1 MSRDLKLNDRTIGD
15 DHPTYII
22 AEMSA
27 NHASSKERAKK
38 IIHAAKEA
46 GADCVKI
53 QTYTPDTM
61 TIDSD
66 KPPFKVKSG
75 EWDGENLYELYK
87 KGYTPWE
94 WQEELKEEAEN
105 IGLDFFS
112 TPYEKTAVD
121 FLEQIDI
128 DFYKVASFEVTHIPF
143 LKYLASKDKPI
154 IMSTGLASL
163 GEIEE
168 AVKAIRSQ
176 GNNKLALLKC
186 SSAYPA
192 IPEDMN
198 LKNIEHLAETFDVP
212 IGLSDH
218 TLGSVSAIA
227 GVAMG
232 ASIVEKHLC
241 LSREIDSP
249 DSSFSMEPDE
259 FKQMVQDIRKA
270 EKAVDDIDY
279 ELSKREEDSRVF
291 RRSIFVINN
300 IKAGEKFTEENVRVI
315 RPEKGL
321 KPKYFPKIIGKKAAK
336 DIERGTPLS
345 WDLVE

>member
-1 MSRDLKLNDRTIGD
+1 
-15 DHPTYII
+15 
-22 AEMSA
+22 
-27 NHASSKERAKK
+27 
-38 IIHAAKEA
+38 
-46 GADCVKI
+46 
-53 QTYTPDTM
+53 
-61 TIDSD
+61 
-66 KPPFKVKSG
+66 
-75 EWDGENLYELYK
+75 
-87 KGYTPWE
+87 
-94 WQEELKEEAEN
+94 
-105 IGLDFFS
+105 
-112 TPYEKTAVD
+112 
-121 FLEQIDI
+121 
-128 DFYKVASFEVTHIPF
+128 
-143 LKYLASKDKPI
+143 
-154 IMSTGLASL
+154 
-163 GEIEE
+163 
-168 AVKAIRSQ
+168 
-176 GNNKLALLKC
+176 
-186 SSAYPA
+186 
-192 IPEDMN
+192 
-198 LKNIEHLAETFDVP
+198 
-212 IGLSDH
+212 
-218 TLGSVSAIA
+218 
-227 GVAMG
+227 MG